1 MILAGFMEFW
11 LPLIVGIV
19 IGAIIGVLAIN
30 IFSTKGIKDANKK
43 AAQILNDAQIRAD
56 QTLKNAEIDG
66 KTIIREL
73 KNEADK
79 EIKEKKAEVKVI
91 EDKLLIREQNID
103 RRDIALQQKE
113 DNLDQ
118 KNEQLAKRMN
128 DLDKK
133 EDELKKKFDSISVE
147 VEKVAM
153 MTQSEAKAELFKRV
167 EEKSSQEIAAYLR
180 NREDEAREQAND
192 AARDVLALSIQ
203 KFSQEVAGERTV
215 SVVPLPSDDLKGRI
229 IGREGRNI
237 RTIEQLTGVDLII
250 DDTPE
255 VITVSCFN
263 PVRREIAKRS
273 LEYLIK
279 DGRIQPGRIE
289 ELVEKS
295 TNEINEI
302 MHKAGEDA
310 IFQLG
315 ISKMNRE
322 LVDYIGKLKYRT
334 SYGQN
339 ALQHSM
345 EVAYLAGIMAA
356 EIGADQHLARRAG
369 LLHDIGKAI
378 DYEVEGSHVE
388 IGVRLAKKY
397 GEHPLVINAIEA
409 HHGDAEPDSLIANLV
424 IAADTLSAARPGAR
438 SETLENYIQRIE
450 KLETLS
456 KGFEGVKSAY
466 AIQAGR
472 EIRVMV
478 IPEKVDDIASYKLA
492 RDIREKIEN
501 ELTYPG
507 QIKVTVIRETRA
519 NEIAK

>member
-1 MILAGFMEFW
+1 MILAAEFSFVS
-11 LPLIVGIV
+11 LIVGIV
-19 IGAIIGVLAIN
+19 VGGAIVAVVMLLLPNFGLKRAQKEASKIAN
-30 IFSTKGIKDANKK
+30 EAKIK
-43 AAQILNDAQIRAD
+43 AD

-66 KTIIREL
+66 RTIIKEL
-73 KNEADK
+73 KADADREIREK
-79 EIKEKKAEVKVI
+79 KLEIKTQ
-91 EDKLLIREQNID
+91 EDKLLQREQGID
-103 RRDIALQQKE
+103 RRDVALQQKE
-113 DNLDQ
+113 NNLDQ
-118 KNEQLAKRMN
+118 KSEQVAKKLN

-133 EDELKKKFDSISVE
+133 EDELRRKIDSIVSE
-147 VEKVAM
+147 LEKVSM
-153 MTQSEAKAELFKRV
+153 MSVQEAKDELFKRA
-167 EEKSSQEIAAYLR
+167 EEKSSQEIAAYMR
-180 NREDEAREQAND
+180 SREEEAKEKAND
-192 AARDVLALSIQ
+192 NARDVLALTIQ
-203 KFSQEVAGERTV
+203 KFSQEVTCERTV

-237 RTIEQLTGVDLII
+237 RTIEQLTGADLII

-263 PVRREIAKRS
+263 PVRREIAKTA

-289 ELVEKS
+289 ELVEKA
-295 TNEINEI
+295 TKEINEI
-302 MHKAGEDA
+302 MHKAGEET

-315 ISKMNRE
+315 ISKMNHE
-322 LVDYIGKLKYRT
+322 LVDIIGKLKYRT

-339 ALQHSM
+339 ALKHSV
-345 EVAYLAGIMAA
+345 EVAHLAGIMAA

-378 DYEVEGSHVE
+378 DYEVEGSHIE

-397 GEHPLVINAIEA
+397 GENPIVINAIEA
-409 HHGDAEPDSLIANLV
+409 HHGDTEPQSVIANLV

-450 KLETLS
+450 KLEELS
-456 KGFEGVKSAY
+456 KGFEGVSNAF

-478 IPEKVDDIASYKLA
+478 VPEKVDDVASYKLA
-492 RDIREKIEN
+492 RDIKEKIEN

-507 QIKVTVIRETRA
+507 QIKVTVIREIRA
-519 NEIAK
+519 SETAK